1 MKYIT
6 GIRIRFKSLLVMP
19 LVVLTTGCSKERT
32 PSLGRGVF
40 VVETDS
46 GYHLLRNGKIF
57 RVKGAS
63 VGSGGDVHWET
74 LRKSGGNTIRLYDTV
89 NLQSHLD
96 RAAALGLAVAVDIPL
111 PEHHKYHDLYT
122 DSTWLADTRRKIER
136 LVRRHKEHPALLFWT
151 LGNEVVP
158 RITES
163 NRAMDSYNDLART
176 VKETD
181 PSHPLTTTMHFSNR
195 EILNARINCPY
206 FDFLSINAFG
216 SIREFKKRKNRM
228 RFFWNGPYMLTEW
241 GINGPWEADVFTDW
255 GAPIEQTSTKKA
267 EQYLELYQILHAEND
282 GRILGDFLFYW
293 GQKEESTPTWYS
305 VLLPGKK
312 ATQIAVDI
320 SKLWSEKP
328 TQYTGPRID
337 YLLLE
342 GKGGPS
348 SIVLEPGKEVQAA
361 LQIAP
366 PIAENLAC
374 SWEIRPEHW
383 YRAGSHDPA
392 SKQEMPVVPTDFRI
406 AGLGE
411 VSFKAP
417 MEPGPYRLY
426 VYLSDPQGFAATTN
440 IPFFILEHK
449 NGL

>member
-1 MKYIT
+1 M
-6 GIRIRFKSLLVMP
+6 GIRFKLCPFLLLTV
-19 LVVLTTGCSKERT
+19 LVAGCT
-32 PSLGRGVF
+32 PDKKQPAERGVF

-46 GYHLLRNGKIF
+46 GYHLLRNGKAF

-63 VGSGGDVHWET
+63 VGSGGDAHWET
-74 LRKSGGNTIRLYDTV
+74 LRNSGGNTIRLYDTV
-89 NLQSHLD
+89 NLQAHLD
-96 RAAALGLAVAVDIPL
+96 RAEQLGLAVAVDIPL
-111 PEHHKYHDLYT
+111 PEHLKYHDLYT
-122 DSTWLADTRRKIER
+122 DSIWLAGTRRKIER
-136 LVRRHKEHPALLFWT
+136 LVRRHKDHPALLFWT

-158 RITES
+158 RITEG
-163 NRAMDSYNDLART
+163 NRAMDPYNDLART

-195 EILNARINCPY
+195 EILNARLNSPY

-282 GRILGDFLFYW
+282 GRLLGDFIFYW

-305 VLLPGKK
+305 VVLPNKH

-320 SKLWSEKP
+320 SKLWSENP
-328 TQYTGPRID
+328 TPYTGPRID
-337 YLLLE
+337 FLLLE
-342 GKGGPS
+342 GNGGPS
-348 SIVLEPGKEVQAA
+348 SIVLEPGKTVQAT

-366 PIAENLAC
+366 PIGENLAC
-374 SWEIRPEHW
+374 TWEIRPEHW

-392 SKQEMPVVPTDFRI
+392 SKQEMPLVPTDFRT

-411 VSFKAP
+411 VSFDAP
-417 MEPGPYRLY
+417 AEPGPYRLY
-426 VYLSDPQGFAATTN
+426 VYLSDPHGFAATTN
-440 IPFFILEHK
+440 IPFFILEPK